1 MTRLPTTLLTLM
13 LTLALHGAAW
23 AGPVAAGEADAA
35 SAASATTGAATPA
48 TAIGTIAPTT
58 GPARGLGE
66 PGRTA
71 DAASAPTGS
80 ALVLEML
87 KEADAGAAGHEAVRP
102 PRRDAAGA
110 ASAAAP
116 GERTHQPKRDD
127 DPWGL
132 RDIGKTALVWA
143 KSAIP
148 WLRSEDD
155 ETGKEVVLKPADW
168 SASSL
173 GHDGARSAGRTA
185 EAGSHAQPEA
195 EVIYGEAQRAQ
206 QANGENNLVREI
218 IEVMR
223 QVLEHPMTW
232 LVVSLF
238 VIGGIV
244 VKRIDRRP
252 TK

>member
-1 MTRLPTTLLTLM
+1 MTRLPTIL
-13 LTLALHGAAW
+13 LTLALHGAAC
-23 AGPVAAGEADAA
+23 AGPVASEQPDAVAPVIGASPGAQAHVAAASAVGQGLPELGHAASTAA
-35 SAASATTGAATPA
+35 SAA
-48 TAIGTIAPTT
+48 
-58 GPARGLGE
+58 
-66 PGRTA
+66 
-71 DAASAPTGS
+71 TGS

-87 KEADAGAAGHEAVRP
+87 KEADAGAAGHDTVRQ
-102 PRRDAAGA
+102 PRRDAARA
-110 ASAAAP
+110 ANPASAASP
-116 GERTHQPKRDD
+116 DERALKAKRDD

-132 RDIGKTALVWA
+132 RDIGKTALAWA

-155 ETGKEVVLKPADW
+155 ETGTDAVHKPGDW

-173 GHDGARSAGRTA
+173 GHEGPRGAARAP

-195 EVIYGEAQRAQ
+195 EVVYGEARREPQGHVQ
-206 QANGENNLVREI
+206 SNLVREI
-218 IEVMR
+218 IGVLR
-223 QVLEHPMTW
+223 LVLEHPMTW